1 MDWPMKPRA
10 EPPLDDIPSP
20 LCESLAILILR
31 DTEATPCEP
40 RPARLQIDL
49 AGGTSNHAE
58 VPDMSVYHTWANHSF
73 VNPDVIYAL
82 VCSDACLCGCGL
94 RSFPLGIWF
103 QGTKPT
109 AKQRRQVLHKLRSGS
124 PKRFVW
130 SFHLNERFRMI
141 RAASSRSS
149 LGAQSWRPLSSKYS
163 LQHCHITLHLKRQLQ
178 HTYLI
183 VVSPALRL

>member
-130 SFHLNERFRMI
+130 SFHLNEKVQDDACSI
-141 RAASSRSS
+141 VAILLEGPKLAAPQLEVFSSTLSYCSPSQASTTAYLPYRS
-149 LGAQSWRPLSSKYS
+149 
-163 LQHCHITLHLKRQLQ
+163 
-178 HTYLI
+178 
-183 VVSPALRL
+183 